1 MAVATRTSAPV
12 TLSMTDSSAKR
23 VVTWAVYA
31 LLTLGGLLLF
41 VPLLWVLLTSFKRPE
56 EVSRLPITWLPDQL
70 FYFDN
75 YVSLFRVQPF
85 GRYFANS
92 MIVTVISLVSSALI
106 ACLAAYAFAKI
117 QFRFKEVI
125 FSLVLAVFM
134 VPLEAVVLPMYLM
147 VARVGLV
154 NSYLGLAL
162 PDLFTAFGVY
172 LLRQFMEGIP
182 DDYVDA
188 ARIDG
193 SSEWRILWT
202 IMMPLVRP
210 ALASFIIIKFMWSW
224 NQFLWPL
231 IVAPVQDMFTVTVGL
246 VNFAGIYYTDWTMI
260 TTATVFSM
268 LPMVL
273 VFIFLQRFLVQG
285 LVLAGLKG

>member
-12 TLSMTDSSAKR
+12 TPSMTDSSGKS

-202 IMMPLVRP
+202 IMLPLVRP